1 MMETDTVPARL
12 SPSTLAQL
20 NESVVQPDYEP
31 SYFGTGIVHIGV
43 GAFHRAHQ
51 AVYRAASS
59 SVFRNSLVASLESI
73 VRYGVRS
80 AIGNYELRVERP
92 RSEDVEPT

>member
-1 MMETDTVPARL
+1 MMEVDSPTARL
-12 SPSTLAQL
+12 SPSTVAQL
-20 NESVVQPDYEP
+20 NAGIVQPEYKP
-31 SYFGTGIVHIGV
+31 SYFGAGIVHIGV

-73 VRYGVRS
+73 VRNGALG
-80 AIGNYELRVERP
+80 AIENYELRVERP
-92 RSEDVEPT
+92 GPEDIEAT